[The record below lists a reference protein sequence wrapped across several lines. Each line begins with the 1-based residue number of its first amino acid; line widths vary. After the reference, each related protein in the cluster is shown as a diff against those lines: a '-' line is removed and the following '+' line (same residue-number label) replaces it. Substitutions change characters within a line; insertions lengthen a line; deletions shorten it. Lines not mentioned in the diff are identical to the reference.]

1 VDQWELQSNEGAATG
16 SEEIRAEAPSRSDSS
31 DERVETRYGVTLTL
45 ADISKLEDVSRYAP
59 PEHGTYSL
67 PPEKSH
73 AKSYWSPLAA
83 SAHEPCAPCAQIQKR
98 RVRC

>member
-1 VDQWELQSNEGAATG
+1 MDQWGVQSKEGAATG

-31 DERVETRYGVTLTL
+31 DERVETSFGVTLTL
-45 ADISKLEDVSRYAP
+45 ADISKLEDVSRYAA

-73 AKSYWSPLAA
+73 ARKSLVTSG
-83 SAHEPCAPCAQIQKR
+83 SFCACTMRAQIQKR
-98 RVRC
+98 RVWC